1 MTWRRRRDAVV
12 DGEVGG
18 AVDVV
23 GDPLERRRGA
33 AGGSARR
40 GDPEAA
46 VAAAPLR
53 EKKR

>member
-1 MTWRRRRDAVV
+1 MVN
-12 DGEVGG
+12 GEVGG

-40 GDPEAA
+40 RDPDVA